1 MGLLPLRMQCVMQVH
16 LKFDDCPGPLFL
28 LCNGWRDRI
37 QPHRPV
43 LGGGLVLHLD
53 PCLDPI
59 TDRATQGAGTLSA
72 AGRGPLPTG
81 SSHRA
86 QRSPVGWAD
95 DRETARG
102 PVTDRSARTYIPHIG
117 KGICPQFPALG
128 GSCQRSAR
136 YWASGTPRS
145 WSIWICRGLKLGS
158 KTRTAVLE
166 ANKV

>member
-1 MGLLPLRMQCVMQVH
+1 MRTIQVKVLP
-16 LKFDDCPGPLFL
+16 
-28 LCNGWRDRI
+28 
-37 QPHRPV
+37 PV
-43 LGGGLVLHLD
+43 LDHGACFF
-53 PCLDPI
+53 P
-59 TDRATQGAGTLSA
+59 RAEPFGVQALISA
-72 AGRGPLPTG
+72 
-81 SSHRA
+81 
-86 QRSPVGWAD
+86 
-95 DRETARG
+95 
-102 PVTDRSARTYIPHIG
+102 YIPHIG